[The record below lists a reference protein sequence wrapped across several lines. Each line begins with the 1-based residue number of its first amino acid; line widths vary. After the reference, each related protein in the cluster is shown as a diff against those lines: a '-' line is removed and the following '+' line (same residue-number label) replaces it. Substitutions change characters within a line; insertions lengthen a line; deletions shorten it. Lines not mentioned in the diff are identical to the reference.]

1 MKKLFAVLLLVAL
14 ALPVFA
20 NDATVLPAGVL
31 RARVIPTYAFGDKKF
46 DSNGDSQDLGMDV
59 SIINLGAA
67 VEYGI
72 NDWMTAGV
80 QWAPGW
86 NLWSKFDP
94 DPLGAYAKAFNPAS
108 DVTTNLNGLSDIKVG
123 LAIQI
128 VGAKAPLASDMF
140 RFVATPAVI
149 IPLPGADGA
158 EQAADLAAAI
168 ASGDSLAVTYADPDK
183 HAFGFGGRLSGD
195 LVVNKM
201 FYLNLCGEF
210 TKYLEKKDAYIS
222 AYQATKMD
230 IAYGYKLTGEFEPHF
245 VYDLGNNSN
254 LSASLPVTF
263 NMWPKTEYNGAA
275 AANTDGYSL
284 SLSPTV
290 GYFFFAGPLPM
301 ELSANYAFP
310 VMGKNVVMALNSA
323 TLQIKTFLKF

>member
-1 MKKLFAVLLLVAL
+1 MKKLFAVLLLVAF

-20 NDATVLPAGVL
+20 NDATVLPAGVM

-59 SIINLGAA
+59 SIINLGTA

-86 NLWSKFDP
+86 NFWSKLDP
-94 DPLGAYAKAFNPAS
+94 SPLAA
-108 DVTTNLNGLSDIKVG
+108 LNGTVNANGLADVSIG

-128 VGAKAPLASDMF
+128 VGPKAPVASDLF

-149 IPLPGADGA
+149 VPLPGADGE
-158 EQAADLAAAI
+158 EQYNKIAAATAI
-168 ASGDSLAVTYADPDK
+168 VMGGGTPDAFTVTNDIDK
-183 HAFGFGGRLSGD
+183 HAFAFGGRLSGD
-195 LVVNKM
+195 YVINKM
-201 FYLNLCGEF
+201 LYLNLCGEF
-210 TKYLEKKDAYIS
+210 TKYLERKDVFLS
-222 AYQATKMD
+222 PTTATKGD
-230 IAYGYKLTGEFEPHF
+230 IAYGYKLKGEFEPHF
-245 VYDLGNNSN
+245 AYDLGNKSN
-254 LSASLPVTF
+254 LSASLPVTYT
-263 NMWPKTEYNGAA
+263 MWPETEVNGSASP
-275 AANTDGYSL
+275 NTDGYSL

-301 ELSANYAFP
+301 ELSANYAFL
-310 VMGKNVVMALNSA
+310 VMGKNTQSLNSA